1 MGSTAYEFYKY
12 ENTMAISDIRTS
24 LWSGFSI
31 KSTSL
36 KRDLWEAVLLLPFF
50 LGAHPGCVSAT
61 SCSIP
66 HQSAARPGSCWGCKM
81 EWKDHVSES
90 QTGPV
95 STPALLLTRSVR
107 RVRSSP
113 KCSKCQVFITCVAV
127 AQISLFLLA
136 AAQYWKHWE
145 FWKVLFKVPATKCFL
160 LCPLLSLILKGRETF
175 LTRTILE
182 NLHVCHSST
191 TAFCVMALVPSVLS
205 VSSLFISASCS
216 LQVPAHHVFFWTSTS
231 QSSPLPRGNSLELTK
246 YINQNGTWIYLRNH
260 VHINLN
266 KGANIPCIALVL
278 S

>member
-50 LGAHPGCVSAT
+50 LRAHPGCVSAT

-66 HQSAARPGSCWGCKM
+66 HQSAARPGSRWGCKM

-127 AQISLFLLA
+127 AQISFVLTGCRTVL
-136 AAQYWKHWE
+136 
-145 FWKVLFKVPATKCFL
+145 KVLG
-160 LCPLLSLILKGRETF
+160 ILKGTF
-175 LTRTILE
+175 Q
-182 NLHVCHSST
+182 ST
-191 TAFCVMALVPSVLS
+191 SYKMLS
-205 VSSLFISASCS
+205 AWPSSLPHFKRKRNFSDQNNSGKPPRLSFLYNCFLCHGLGPFCALRLIAVHFSI
-216 LQVPAHHVFFWTSTS
+216 LQSTSTCAPCFILNIYLPKL
-231 QSSPLPRGNSLELTK
+231 SSPKRK
-246 YINQNGTWIYLRNH
+246 
-260 VHINLN
+260 
-266 KGANIPCIALVL
+266 
-278 S
+278 